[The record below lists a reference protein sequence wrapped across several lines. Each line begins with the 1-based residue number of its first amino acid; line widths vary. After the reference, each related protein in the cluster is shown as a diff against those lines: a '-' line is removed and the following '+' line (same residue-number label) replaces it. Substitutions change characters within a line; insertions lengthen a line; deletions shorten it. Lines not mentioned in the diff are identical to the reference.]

1 MNDTAIE
8 TTMAYAE
15 LKKLRPGETC
25 AYEAL
30 RAVMGCDPQ
39 GDGYGYVSTARKR
52 VERELE
58 CVLEA
63 VPNIGI
69 KRLVAKEVVHKGS
82 RDLAHVRRSVRAGL
96 RRQVTL
102 VPIEGTHLSE
112 EERKRFHLQ
121 MACMGALK
129 LATAPRTV
137 KRIAEAVNTQQI
149 SAAETLRLAAAPRQ
163 MRHSPKAGESA

>member
-15 LKKLRPGETC
+15 LKKLQPGETC

-69 KRLVAKEVVHKGS
+69 KRLVAKDQVAALDRNQRHLPAESGP
-82 RDLAHVRRSVRAGL
+82 DAAPNM
-96 RRQVTL
+96 RQVPAAL
-102 VPIEGTHLSE
+102 VDYL
-112 EERKRFHLQ
+112 
-121 MACMGALK
+121 GALK

-137 KRIAEAVNTQQI
+137 KRIAEAVNIQQI

-163 MRHSPKAGESA
+163 IKHSPKAGESA